1 MRLEHIALQVAEP
14 AEMARWYC
22 EHLEMTVASQA
33 GEACFF
39 LVDSTGAGMLEIYH
53 NPAEGVPDYAAKTP
67 VELHV
72 AFWTDDV
79 PGDCAR
85 LASAGAAIVRPP
97 DDPSADFQ
105 QAMLRD
111 PWGLVLQLIKRAER
125 LN

>member
-14 AEMARWYC
+14 ARMAAWYC
-22 EHLEMTVASQA
+22 EHLGMKVVDQV
-33 GEACFF
+33 GDACFF
-39 LVDSTGAGMLEIYH
+39 IVDEGGAMLEIYH
-53 NPAEGVPDYAAKTP
+53 SPAEGVPDYAAKTP
-67 VELHV
+67 LELHV

-85 LASAGAAIVRPP
+85 LASAGATIVRPP

-111 PWGLVLQLIKRAER
+111 PWGLVVQLIKRAKR